1 MEAELDNKGEV
12 LTVDGRAAFPFDCAN
27 QQPLIPYLKTKSI
40 ILITL
45 LIALAAIS
53 PAGAAGFSRVVID
66 AGHGGYDRG
75 AYTGLT
81 FEKHLAF
88 DVARRVEHILQKQGV
103 RTTMTRSRD
112 VFVPLSK
119 RAQISNSYRGAIFV
133 SIHFNSASR
142 TSATGIETFYH
153 SRNRDSYVLA
163 RLVQS
168 AILYKTGNIDRGV
181 KHRALH
187 VLRYNERP
195 AILVECGF
203 ITSRSELRKCLSPTY
218 RQRVAEGI
226 AMGVLRYQQGGSRR

>member
-1 MEAELDNKGEV
+1 M
-12 LTVDGRAAFPFDCAN
+12 
-27 QQPLIPYLKTKSI
+27 KTKAI
-40 ILITL
+40 ILFLTILT
-45 LIALAAIS
+45 IGVM

-88 DVARRVEHILQKQGV
+88 DVARRVEYILQKQGV

-112 VFVPLSK
+112 VFVPLSQ

-133 SIHFNSASR
+133 SIHFNSA
-142 TSATGIETFYH
+142 TSTATGLETFYH
-153 SRNRDSYVLA
+153 SSNRDSYVLA

-168 AILYKTGNIDRGV
+168 AILYKTRGVDRGV

-187 VLRYNERP
+187 VLRYNQQP

-203 ITSRSELRKCLSPTY
+203 ITNSGELKKCLSPTY
-218 RQRVAEGI
+218 RQRMAEGI
-226 AMGVLRYQQGGSRR
+226 AMGVMRFQKGGSRR

>member
-1 MEAELDNKGEV
+1 MKKK
-12 LTVDGRAAFPFDCAN
+12 AA
-27 QQPLIPYLKTKSI
+27 LLLI
-40 ILITL
+40 ILTAVGSL
-45 LIALAAIS
+45 PALAGS
-53 PAGAAGFSRVVID
+53 FSRVVID

-88 DVARRVEHILQKQGV
+88 DVARRVDYILQKQGI
-103 RTTMTRSRD
+103 RTTMTRERD
-112 VFVPLSK
+112 VFVPLSR

-133 SIHFNSASR
+133 SIHFNSATR
-142 TSATGIETFYH
+142 TSATGIETFYYT
-153 SRNRDSYVLA
+153 SNRDSYVLA

-168 AILYKTGNIDRGV
+168 GVLYKTRSVDRGV
-181 KHRALH
+181 KQRALH

-203 ITSRSELRKCLSPTY
+203 ITSSKELRSCLSPIY

-226 AMGVLRYQQGGSRR
+226 AMGILRYQQGGSRR